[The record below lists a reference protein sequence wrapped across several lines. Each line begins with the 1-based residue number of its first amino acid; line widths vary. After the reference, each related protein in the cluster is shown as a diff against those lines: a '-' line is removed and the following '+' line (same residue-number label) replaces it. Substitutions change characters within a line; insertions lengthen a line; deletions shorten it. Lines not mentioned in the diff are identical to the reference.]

1 MQIACNTS
9 TDEEKTAD
17 FQVEMLPLKRAHI
30 TLEVL
35 LFFYI
40 HKQKKQAAP
49 YLLFSS
55 FVYNINKKNFDGSG
69 RRESAQK

>member
-1 MQIACNTS
+1 MKK
-9 TDEEKTAD
+9 KTAD

-40 HKQKKQAAP
+40 RKQKNKLRP
-49 YLLFSS
+49 IYCSRLLF
-55 FVYNINKKNFDGSG
+55 II
-69 RRESAQK
+69 

>member
-1 MQIACNTS
+1 MKK
-9 TDEEKTAD
+9 KTAD

-35 LFFYI
+35 LFFLYP
-40 HKQKKQAAP
+40 QTKKQAAP